1 MQFFNFFAQ
10 LPNVITAQTFEE
22 FALAIARWA
31 ALIAFPLAVIFIIY
45 SGFLFVTAQG
55 SEEKI
60 KRAKTVLWW
69 TLLGLAI
76 VIGAYALATAF
87 VEFAKGL

>member
-1 MQFFNFFAQ
+1 MIELFAQ
-10 LPNVITAQTFEE
+10 LPDVIDAQTFEE
-22 FALAIARWA
+22 FVLAIARWM

-45 SGFLFVTAQG
+45 SGFLFVTAGG
-55 SEEKI
+55 SEDKV
-60 KRAKTVLWW
+60 KRAKTTLLW